1 MKTMKSIDEATKY
14 IHNIIKEMNPEVQEA
29 EIYETILEEVLET
42 ADVELSE
49 HDIEVLDEHNADLE
63 FIDKFLQKKVPD
75 YQELLTEIVEDMI
88 SDED

>member
-1 MKTMKSIDEATKY
+1 
-14 IHNIIKEMNPEVQEA
+14 MNPEIQEE
-29 EIYETILEEVLET
+29 EIYETILEEVLES

-49 HDIEVLDEHNADLE
+49 HDIEVLDEHNADLV

-88 SDED
+88 NDGE

>member
-1 MKTMKSIDEATKY
+1 MKTMKSIEEATKY
-14 IHNIIKEMNPEVQEA
+14 IHTIIKEMNPEIQEE
-29 EIYETILEEVLET
+29 EIYETILEEVLES
-42 ADVELSE
+42 ADVDLSE

-88 SDED
+88 NDED

>member
-1 MKTMKSIDEATKY
+1 MKSIDEATKY
-14 IHNIIKEMNPEVQEA
+14 IHAIIKEMNPEIQEE
-29 EIYETILEEVLET
+29 EIYETILEEVLES

-49 HDIEVLDEHNADLE
+49 HDIEVLDEHNADLV

-88 SDED
+88 NDGE

>member
-1 MKTMKSIDEATKY
+1 MKSIDEATKY

>member
-14 IHNIIKEMNPEVQEA
+14 IHAIIKEMNPEIQEE
-29 EIYETILEEVLET
+29 EIYETILEEVLES

-49 HDIEVLDEHNADLE
+49 HDIEVLDEHNADLV

-88 SDED
+88 NDGE

>member
-1 MKTMKSIDEATKY
+1 MKSIEEATKY
-14 IHNIIKEMNPEVQEA
+14 IHAIIKEMNPEIQEE
-29 EIYETILEEVLET
+29 EIYETILEEVLES
-42 ADVELSE
+42 ADVDLSE

-88 SDED
+88 NDEEK